1 MTVEPGSIEHLSQV
15 ISHVVAPAF
24 LFTAVAGFA
33 SLLTDRLA
41 LVAAR
46 LKHLSGIQKTGTLS
60 GDEMRDLAQLRKRA
74 VTLNVAVLF
83 SVASGASALI
93 MIITGFTAALL
104 SITHV
109 WVAAVLFIASTFL
122 LLCSLA
128 AFTLDLRAA
137 LRAEDLH

>member
-24 LFTAVAGFA
+24 LLTAVAGFA

-60 GDEMRDLAQLRKRA
+60 GDEMRDIAQLRKRA

-109 WVAAVLFIASTFL
+109 WIAAVLFIASTFL